1 MRAILLCLCA
11 LFASQA
17 LGQEPKPT
25 CTSAEHRQFDFWIG
39 TWSVSEKGKPAGE
52 NRIEAIDKGCVLL
65 ESWKGVG
72 GMTGHSLNIYD
83 AKRRVWHQ
91 TWVDSNGS
99 LLTLEGSLKDG
110 AMVLEG
116 DHPGTKR
123 RERITWTKL
132 PGGEVRQH
140 WQSSSDS
147 GATWTTAFDGL
158 YMKASR

>member
-1 MRAILLCLCA
+1 MRVILLYLCA
-11 LFASQA
+11 LLSVQAFA
-17 LGQEPKPT
+17 QEPKPA

-65 ESWKGVG
+65 ESWRGVE

-83 AKRRVWHQ
+83 AKRKVWHQ
-91 TWVDSNGS
+91 TWADSRGS
-99 LLTLEGSLKDG
+99 LLTLEGSFRDG

-116 DHPGTKR
+116 VHPGTKR
-123 RERITWTKL
+123 RERITWTPL
-132 PGGEVRQH
+132 PQGKVRQH
-140 WQSSSDS
+140 WQSSSDG

-158 YMKASR
+158 YSR